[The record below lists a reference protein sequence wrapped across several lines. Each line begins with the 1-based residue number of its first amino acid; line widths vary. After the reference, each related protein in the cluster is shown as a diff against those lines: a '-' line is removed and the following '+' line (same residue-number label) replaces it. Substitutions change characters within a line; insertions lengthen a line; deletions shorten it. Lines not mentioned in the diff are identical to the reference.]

1 MQTYYFHYLVS
12 MEELARNPFLH
23 SEYTTTLNK
32 DVLAIYLWA
41 NDPRSRDAQHRLTM
55 VHLAAITKH
64 KKCLEDPEKYKDLII
79 DPKFLTTKALHLNAF
94 IEEINFCLRRLNT
107 SALRV
112 ENNSG
117 GKFGWMLNAMKD
129 SYPSI
134 NENQLKEGYELNEFL
149 ELLKRGIFF
158 ENSYLTGLR
167 IRFNSVP
174 SDIKLQFIDES
185 Q

>member
-12 MEELARNPFLH
+12 MEELARNPFLN

-32 DVLAIYLWA
+32 DVLAIYFWA
-41 NDPRSRDAQHRLTM
+41 NNPNSLDANHRLTM

-79 DPKFLTTKALHLNAF
+79 DPKFLTTKALYLNAF
-94 IEEINFCLRRLNT
+94 IEDINICLRRLNT

-112 ENNSG
+112 ENYSG
-117 GKFGWMLNAMKD
+117 GKFGWMLNVMKD
-129 SYPSI
+129 NYPSI
-134 NENQLKEGYELNEFL
+134 NENQLEEGYELSEFL

-158 ENSYLTGLR
+158 ENSYLTGLK
-167 IRFNSVP
+167 IRFDLVP
-174 SDIKLQFIDES
+174 SDIKIQLIDES